1 MSETETTEA
10 KPETLQFPRAAIWL
24 ATALLMGFG
33 GAVAFSVLDR
43 PKAATLEA
51 FSETT
56 AAGDTHYYEVP
67 LEKLAIPDPVLTW
80 EGRPWA
86 PINFEKV
93 KTADPEMVRVGT
105 DDASG
110 LTLYHRK
117 AGGAER
123 FIKTDVGEYLQVQA
137 R

>member
-1 MSETETTEA
+1 MSETETES

-24 ATALLMGFG
+24 ATAMLVGFG
-33 GAVAFSVLDR
+33 GAVAYSVLDHPR
-43 PKAATLEA
+43 AAAVET

-67 LEKLAIPDPVLTW
+67 LEKLAIPEPVLSW
-80 EGRPWA
+80 EGRSWA

-93 KTADPEMVRVGT
+93 KTSDPEMLRVGT
-105 DDASG
+105 DEASG
-110 LTLYHRK
+110 LTLYRRK
-117 AGGAER
+117 ADGAER